1 MNNYFR
7 ITGYNK
13 ENDFSVILDSYGMFE
28 QLWEFGK
35 YLISKGFEII
45 ETSKEINMLDVN
57 IQKTE
62 YDAQHIIARATAD
75 GRPLN
80 VNQTIDGIT
89 YKAIKVADKIYIPD
103 NTKII

>member
-45 ETSKEINMLDVN
+45 ETSKDINMLDVN
-57 IQKTE
+57 ISKTE
-62 YDAQHIIARATAD
+62 FDAEHIIARAIAD
-75 GRPLN
+75 GKPQKI
-80 VNQTIDGIT
+80 NQTVDGTT
-89 YKAIKVADKIYIPD
+89 YKAIKIADKIYIPD
-103 NTKII
+103 ITQTI

>member
-1 MNNYFR
+1 
-7 ITGYNK
+7 
-13 ENDFSVILDSYGMFE
+13 
-28 QLWEFGK
+28 
-35 YLISKGFEII
+35 
-45 ETSKEINMLDVN
+45 MLDVN

-103 NTKII
+103 ITQTI

>member
-28 QLWEFGK
+28 QLWQFGQ
-35 YLISKGFEII
+35 YLTNKGFEII
-45 ETSKEINMLDVN
+45 ETSKEENMLDVN

-80 VNQTIDGIT
+80 VNQTINGKS
-89 YKAIKVADKIYIPD
+89 YKAIKVADKIYIP
-103 NTKII
+103 NITQTI

>member
-28 QLWEFGK
+28 QLWQFGQ
-35 YLISKGFEII
+35 YLTNKGFEII
-45 ETSKEINMLDVN
+45 ETSKEANMLDVN

-62 YDAQHIIARATAD
+62 YDTQHIFARATAD

-80 VNQTIDGIT
+80 INQTIDGKT

-103 NTKII
+103 ITQRI